1 MLRLFKVEEGLV
13 THFSPFFFFKF
24 FFFLMRAILK
34 TFIEFV
40 TVLLL
45 FYDLVIWPRGM

>member
-13 THFSPFFFFKF
+13 TYFSPL
-24 FFFLMRAILK
+24 FFLFKIFIFLMWAILK

-45 FYDLVIWPRGM
+45 FYDLVIWP